1 MGGSRPAAQPQGERA
16 ERGGGGERAR
26 QCVACPSLL
35 FFFSTSFFFFF
46 PLVLPRAATLLSMY
60 AALWESSSPSATTLL
75 RTGCAPA
82 DEGGA
87 ERIWTGTAPTPSA
100 ASEAAQSALGR
111 AAVGAGSNR
120 ISVERESQARQTLNL
135 AGVTQGLV
143 GAGRLCLQV
152 RHEPPPQPHTSSLTP
167 SSWAPTARTCVPRGF
182 RAPPLSVHKVAPLLG
197 RHGKAVR
204 AGNAERPRFSQ

>member
-1 MGGSRPAAQPQGERA
+1 MSIA
-16 ERGGGGERAR
+16 
-26 QCVACPSLL
+26 SIFLL
-35 FFFSTSFFFFF
+35 HVFFFFF

-82 DEGGA
+82 DGGGA
-87 ERIWTGTAPTPSA
+87 ERIWTGAAPTPSA

-120 ISVERESQARQTLNL
+120 ISVECESQARKTLNL

-167 SSWAPTARTCVPRGF
+167 LSWAPTARTCVPRGF